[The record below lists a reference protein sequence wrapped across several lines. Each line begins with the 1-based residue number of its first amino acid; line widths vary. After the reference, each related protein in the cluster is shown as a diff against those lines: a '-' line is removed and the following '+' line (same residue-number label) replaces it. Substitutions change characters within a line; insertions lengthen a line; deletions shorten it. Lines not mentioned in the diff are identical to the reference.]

1 MKEIYT
7 WASKRAKRNLTVR
20 DLINKNN
27 EKLVQITVKNKDD
40 VIAASVSNIDM
51 LITHSKNI
59 ELVREYDKE
68 IFLTASLKWQ
78 SFNSKTEIMKA
89 AVNALEWVQMQ

>member
-27 EKLVQITVKNKDD
+27 KKLVQITVKSKDD
-40 VIAASVSNIDM
+40 VIAASASNIDM

-68 IFLTASLKWQ
+68 IFLTASLK
-78 SFNSKTEIMKA
+78 
-89 AVNALEWVQMQ
+89 

>member
-7 WASKRAKRNLTVR
+7 WASKWAKWNLTVR

-27 EKLVQITVKNKDD
+27 KKLVQVTVKNKDV
-40 VIAASVSNIDM
+40 VIAASGSNIDM
-51 LITHSKNI
+51 LIIHSKNI

-68 IFLTASLKWQ
+68 IFLTASLKLQ
-78 SFNSKTEIMKA
+78 SFNSKTEIMKG
-89 AVNALEWVQMQ
+89 AVNAL